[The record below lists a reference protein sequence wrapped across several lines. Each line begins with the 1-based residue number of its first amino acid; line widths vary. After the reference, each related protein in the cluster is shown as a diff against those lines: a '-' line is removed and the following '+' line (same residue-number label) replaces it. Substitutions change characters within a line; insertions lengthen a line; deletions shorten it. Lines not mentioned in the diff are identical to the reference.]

1 MLDPSNQPWTQ
12 LANGSLFYNSI
23 PARSIG
29 TFVCGATVRG
39 TSNIIY
45 SRTANVQAACEFM
58 IPLVN
63 CYNIRVVSNLGKNK
77 RERQNTLFR
86 ATLRG
91 HKMEGSIE
99 KSLQLTLVKVAFIII
114 TSWFNVVVDGIC
126 LPV

>member
-1 MLDPSNQPWTQ
+1 MVDPLNQPWTQ

-23 PARSIG
+23 PASSIG

-63 CYNIRVVSNLGKNK
+63 CYITLVKSLILAKIREGGKILCSGLHSGDI
-77 RERQNTLFR
+77 RWE
-86 ATLRG
+86 
-91 HKMEGSIE
+91 ESIE
-99 KSLQLTLVKVAFIII
+99 KSLQLTLANIAIII
-114 TSWFNVVVDGIC
+114 IIIIIIIS
-126 LPV
+126 

>member
-1 MLDPSNQPWTQ
+1 MVDPLNQPWTQ

-23 PARSIG
+23 PASSIG

-63 CYNIRVVSNLGKNK
+63 CYNISEVSNFGKNK
-77 RERQNTLFR
+77 RGGKILCSG
-86 ATLRG
+86 LHSG
-91 HKMEGSIE
+91 D
-99 KSLQLTLVKVAFIII
+99 KV
-114 TSWFNVVVDGIC
+114 GGEH
-126 LPV
+126 

>member
-1 MLDPSNQPWTQ
+1 MVDPSNQPWTQ

-63 CYNIRVVSNLGKNK
+63 CYNIRVVSNLAKIRGGGKILCSGLHSEDT
-77 RERQNTLFR
+77 RW
-86 ATLRG
+86 
-91 HKMEGSIE
+91 EGSIE
-99 KSLQLTLVKVAFIII
+99 KSSQLTLVKVAFIII
-114 TSWFNVVVDGIC
+114 ISWFNIVVDGIC
-126 LPV
+126 LSG